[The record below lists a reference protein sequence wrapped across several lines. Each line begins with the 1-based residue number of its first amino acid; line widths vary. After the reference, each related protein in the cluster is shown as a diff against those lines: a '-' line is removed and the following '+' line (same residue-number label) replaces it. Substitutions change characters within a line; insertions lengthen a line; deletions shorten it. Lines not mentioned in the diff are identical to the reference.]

1 MTRRGSQMSSLVHQ
15 EGWAKR
21 EAEVARGADGDV
33 NNNTGV
39 ARSAGG
45 DAGGG
50 ADAMRGTGGGSR
62 AVRAEVP
69 ATEEW

>member
-1 MTRRGSQMSSLVHQ
+1 MSSLVHQ

-21 EAEVARGADGDV
+21 EAEVTRGTDGDV
-33 NNNTGV
+33 NNNTGA

-50 ADAMRGTGGGSR
+50 ADAMCGTGGG
-62 AVRAEVP
+62 AGVVRAEVP